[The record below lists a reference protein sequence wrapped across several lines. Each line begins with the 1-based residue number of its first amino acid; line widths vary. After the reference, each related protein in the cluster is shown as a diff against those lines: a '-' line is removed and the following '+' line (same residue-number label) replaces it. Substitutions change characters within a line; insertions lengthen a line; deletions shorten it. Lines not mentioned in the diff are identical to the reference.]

1 MAFTISA
8 GAFAGMPVPVHSAEM
23 TVYEALEAKKD
34 IPVLSADKYL
44 KPGKKKGLYT
54 IKLPAERTLKLT
66 LSGTDGAQPV
76 WSTSAK
82 KTAFVENG
90 VLYSGKKGKAVL
102 KCKVSGTTLTVKV
115 TVGKAKDDY
124 TVLTNVPVCKSSLT
138 KDSVSIRFYD
148 DAPGIAYI
156 SLSDF
161 HKTCTGEDLLV
172 KKQKGSLYRAV
183 GKGASAEIDAARNF
197 FDSDDIISF
206 TNMMGLIRPGMSN
219 IYLDGAP
226 FIKPL
231 EPVIEGAYELFFRH
245 GRYVPK
251 G

>member
-90 VLYSGKKGKAVL
+90 VLYSGKIRKGRIIVQGL
-102 KCKVSGTTLTVKV
+102 G
-115 TVGKAKDDY
+115 DDTY
-124 TVLTNVPVCKSSLT
+124 
-138 KDSVSIRFYD
+138 
-148 DAPGIAYI
+148 
-156 SLSDF
+156 
-161 HKTCTGEDLLV
+161 GEGDRG
-172 KKQKGSLYRAV
+172 QSKG
-183 GKGASAEIDAARNF
+183 
-197 FDSDDIISF
+197 
-206 TNMMGLIRPGMSN
+206 
-219 IYLDGAP
+219 
-226 FIKPL
+226 
-231 EPVIEGAYELFFRH
+231 
-245 GRYVPK
+245 
-251 G
+251 